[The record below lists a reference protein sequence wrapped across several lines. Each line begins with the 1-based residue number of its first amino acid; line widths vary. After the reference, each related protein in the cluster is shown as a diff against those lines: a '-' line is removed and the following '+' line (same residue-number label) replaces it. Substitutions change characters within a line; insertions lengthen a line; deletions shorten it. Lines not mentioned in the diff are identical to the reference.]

1 MPILAETLASG
12 TEHRTYPVHSLP
24 KKEVHLV
31 FGGSTLP
38 LLSEPLVVMKRARTL
53 AKTSFR
59 DFEKHPK
66 ENDADMLRSI
76 SVEDFQ
82 HCYQQWEQRLHW
94 CGARNQRRS
103 DTHQLIT
110 AIITP
115 PPDYNTVIK
124 KDSICEPAP
133 PTYEVAMSGL
143 RSDGYV

>member
-1 MPILAETLASG
+1 M
-12 TEHRTYPVHSLP
+12 
-24 KKEVHLV
+24 
-31 FGGSTLP
+31 
-38 LLSEPLVVMKRARTL
+38 
-53 AKTSFR
+53 
-59 DFEKHPK
+59 
-66 ENDADMLRSI
+66 ADI
-76 SVEDFQ
+76 TNVES
-82 HCYQQWEQRLHW
+82 QRVRQ
-94 CGARNQRRS
+94 GARNQRRS